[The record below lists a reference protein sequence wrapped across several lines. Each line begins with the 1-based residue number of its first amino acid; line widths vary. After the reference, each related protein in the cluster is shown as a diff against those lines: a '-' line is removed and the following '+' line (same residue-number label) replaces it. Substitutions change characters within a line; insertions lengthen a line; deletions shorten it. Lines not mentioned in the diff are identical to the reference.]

1 MFKCLSVTLQ
11 KIKDLFTVKALNT
24 LRRAVADTVTT
35 VFQCHITVNT
45 RPEGQKL
52 NVSLENLHIYTVL
65 SQLKVLTQHVQN
77 TLKHS
82 GMFQGN
88 MTSTFSREFGMT

>member
-1 MFKCLSVTLQ
+1 MFKCRSVTLQ
-11 KIKDLFTVKALNT
+11 KIKYLLTVKALNT

-35 VFQCHITVNT
+35 VFQCHITLNT
-45 RPEGQKL
+45 RQKL
-52 NVSLENLHIYTVL
+52 NISLENLHIYTVL
-65 SQLKVLTQHVQN
+65 SQLLTQHVQN